1 MALTPVFAD
10 EHAVVC
16 SPDPGQFRGQF
27 PLAVRGKRA
36 AQAADPQPSR
46 AKAISWA
53 VKALVEATPIPAA
66 WVSSA
71 ASLSRSKVLPG
82 TLQC

>member
-1 MALTPVFAD
+1 
-10 EHAVVC
+10 
-16 SPDPGQFRGQF
+16 
-27 PLAVRGKRA
+27 
-36 AQAADPQPSR
+36 
-46 AKAISWA
+46 